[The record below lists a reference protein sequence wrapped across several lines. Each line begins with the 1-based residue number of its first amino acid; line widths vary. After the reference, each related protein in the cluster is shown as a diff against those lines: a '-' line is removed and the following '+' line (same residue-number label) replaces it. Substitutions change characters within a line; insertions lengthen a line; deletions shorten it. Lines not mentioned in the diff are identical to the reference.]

1 MLQIATPVHA
11 KRHTA
16 RSAPPTCANSAACE
30 PEPKRDI
37 APLVVV
43 VVVLGAAELVPEPEC
58 DPELEAEPDG
68 SVEATVGAVG
78 VTSGAEVVA
87 VEATGVAALGEDAE
101 TIESV
106 VVAVET
112 VELPPLAMPTL
123 VLVVVAAPEEA
134 EPPVMVNMGE
144 MLPESPRTRI
154 I

>member
-43 VVVLGAAELVPEPEC
+43 VVVVGAAELVPEPEC
-58 DPELEAEPDG
+58 DPEFEAEPDG

-78 VTSGAEVVA
+78 VRRGAEVVA

-101 TIESV
+101 TVESV
-106 VVAVET
+106 VVAVE
-112 VELPPLAMPTL
+112 LLPLAMPTL
-123 VLVVVAAPEEA
+123 VPVVVVAAPEEA

>member
-1 MLQIATPVHA
+1 M
-11 KRHTA
+11 
-16 RSAPPTCANSAACE
+16 
-30 PEPKRDI
+30 
-37 APLVVV
+37 V

-68 SVEATVGAVG
+68 SVEATVGADG

-106 VVAVET
+106 VVAVE
-112 VELPPLAMPTL
+112 LLPLAMPTL
-123 VLVVVAAPEEA
+123 VPVVVVAAPEEA